1 MKTLHILL
9 LLLSFSLTAQNW
21 ESDWSVATQKSK
33 ENNQKLILVFS
44 GSDWC
49 IPCIKLEKEIWED
62 ESFKTYAR
70 ENYILL
76 RADFP
81 KRKKNILPK
90 DKQAHNDKLAER
102 FNTSGYFPLVVVI
115 SPEEKVL
122 GQLGYEKSTPEKY
135 IELIN
140 AF

>member
-1 MKTLHILL
+1 MKTLYILL
-9 LLLSFSLTAQNW
+9 ILLSFSLTAQNW

-62 ESFKTYAR
+62 ESFKTYAH

-81 KRKKNILPK
+81 KRKKNVLPK
-90 DKQAHNDKLAER
+90 DKQAHNDKLAQR

-122 GQLGYEKSTPEKY
+122 GQLGYEKSSPEKY

>member
-1 MKTLHILL
+1 MKIIYVFLF
-9 LLLSFSLTAQNW
+9 LLSFSLTAQNW
-21 ESDWSVATQKSK
+21 ETNWKVATQKSK
-33 ENNQKLILVFS
+33 KNNQKLILVFS

-49 IPCIKLEKEIWED
+49 IPCIKLEKEIWEA
-62 ESFKTYAR
+62 ESFKAYAL
-70 ENYILL
+70 ENYVLL

-81 KRKKNILPK
+81 KRKKNALSK
-90 DKQAHNDKLAER
+90 EKQTHNDKLAER
-102 FNTSGYFPLVVVI
+102 FNAAGYFPLVVVI

>member
-1 MKTLHILL
+1 MKIIYVFLF
-9 LLLSFSLTAQNW
+9 LLSFSLTAQNW
-21 ESDWSVATQKSK
+21 ETDWKVATQKSK
-33 ENNQKLILVFS
+33 KNNQKLILVFS

-49 IPCIKLEKEIWED
+49 IPCIKLENEIWEE
-62 ESFKTYAR
+62 ESFKAYAL

-81 KRKKNILPK
+81 KRKKNALSK
-90 DKQAHNDKLAER
+90 EKQTHNDKLAER
-102 FNTSGYFPLVVVI
+102 FNAAGYFPLVVVI

-122 GQLGYEKSTPEKY
+122 GQLGYEKSSPEKY

>member
-1 MKTLHILL
+1 MKIIYVFLF
-9 LLLSFSLTAQNW
+9 LLSFSLTAQNW
-21 ESDWSVATQKSK
+21 ETDLKVATQKSK
-33 ENNQKLILVFS
+33 KNNQKLILVFS

-49 IPCIKLEKEIWED
+49 IPCIKLEKEIWEA
-62 ESFKTYAR
+62 ESFKAYAL
-70 ENYILL
+70 ENYVLL

-81 KRKKNILPK
+81 KRKKNALSK
-90 DKQAHNDKLAER
+90 EKQTHNDKLAER
-102 FNTSGYFPLVVVI
+102 FNAAGYFPLVVVI

>member
-1 MKTLHILL
+1 MKIIYVFLF
-9 LLLSFSLTAQNW
+9 LLSFSLTAQNW
-21 ESDWSVATQKSK
+21 ETDWKVATQKSK
-33 ENNQKLILVFS
+33 NNNQKLILVFS

-49 IPCIKLEKEIWED
+49 IPCIKLEKEIWE
-62 ESFKTYAR
+62 EKSFMAYAL
-70 ENYILL
+70 ENYVLL

-81 KRKKNILPK
+81 KRKKNALSIQ
-90 DKQAHNDKLAER
+90 KQIHNDKLAER
-102 FNTSGYFPLVVVI
+102 FNAGGYFPLVVVI

>member
-1 MKTLHILL
+1 MKTLHIILF
-9 LLLSFSLTAQNW
+9 LLSFSLTAQNW
-21 ESDWSVATQKSK
+21 ESDWSEATEKSK

-49 IPCIKLEKEIWED
+49 IPCIKLEKEIWEED
-62 ESFKTYAR
+62 SFKTYAR
-70 ENYILL
+70 DNYVLL

-81 KRKKNILPK
+81 KRKKNTFSK
-90 DKQAHNDKLAER
+90 DKQAHNDKLAEK
-102 FNTSGYFPLVVVI
+102 FNPLGYFPLVVVI
-115 SPEEKVL
+115 SPGGKVL
-122 GQLGYEKSTPEKY
+122 GQLGYEKSTPKKY

>member
-1 MKTLHILL
+1 MKIICVFLFF
-9 LLLSFSLTAQNW
+9 LSFSLTAQNW
-21 ESDWSVATQKSK
+21 ETDWKVATQKSK
-33 ENNQKLILVFS
+33 KNNQKLILVFS

-49 IPCIKLEKEIWED
+49 IPCIKLEKEIWEA
-62 ESFKTYAR
+62 ESFKAYAL
-70 ENYILL
+70 ENYVLL

-81 KRKKNILPK
+81 KRKKNALSK
-90 DKQAHNDKLAER
+90 EKQTHNDKLAER
-102 FNTSGYFPLVVVI
+102 FNAAGYFPLVVVI

>member
-1 MKTLHILL
+1 MKIIHVFLF
-9 LLLSFSLTAQNW
+9 LLSFSLTAQNW
-21 ESDWSVATQKSK
+21 ETDWKVATQKSK
-33 ENNQKLILVFS
+33 KNNQKLILVFS

-49 IPCIKLEKEIWED
+49 IPCIKLEKEIWEA
-62 ESFKTYAR
+62 ESFKAYAL
-70 ENYILL
+70 ENYVLL

-81 KRKKNILPK
+81 KRKKNALSK
-90 DKQAHNDKLAER
+90 EKQTHNDKLAER
-102 FNTSGYFPLVVVI
+102 FNAAGYFPLVVVI

>member
-1 MKTLHILL
+1 MKITYVFLF
-9 LLLSFSLTAQNW
+9 LLSFSLTAQNW
-21 ESDWSVATQKSK
+21 ETDWKVATQKSK
-33 ENNQKLILVFS
+33 NNNQKLILVFS

-49 IPCIKLEKEIWED
+49 IPCIKLEKEIWE
-62 ESFKTYAR
+62 EKSFMAYAL
-70 ENYILL
+70 ENYVLL

-81 KRKKNILPK
+81 KRKKNALSIQ
-90 DKQAHNDKLAER
+90 KQIHNDKLAER
-102 FNTSGYFPLVVVI
+102 FNAGGYFPLVVVI

>member
-1 MKTLHILL
+1 MKIIYVFLFF
-9 LLLSFSLTAQNW
+9 LSFSLTAQNW
-21 ESDWSVATQKSK
+21 ETDWKVATQKSK
-33 ENNQKLILVFS
+33 KNNQKLILVFS

-49 IPCIKLEKEIWED
+49 IPCIKLGKEIWEA
-62 ESFKTYAR
+62 ESFKAYAL
-70 ENYILL
+70 ENYVLL

-81 KRKKNILPK
+81 KRKKNALSK
-90 DKQAHNDKLAER
+90 EKQTHNDKLAER
-102 FNTSGYFPLVVVI
+102 FNAAGYFPLVVVI

-135 IELIN
+135 KELIN

>member
-1 MKTLHILL
+1 MKITYVFLF
-9 LLLSFSLTAQNW
+9 LLSFSLTAQNW
-21 ESDWSVATQKSK
+21 ETDWKVATQKSK
-33 ENNQKLILVFS
+33 KNNRKLILVFS

-49 IPCIKLEKEIWED
+49 IPCIKLEKEIWE
-62 ESFKTYAR
+62 EKSFMAYAL
-70 ENYILL
+70 ENYVLL

-81 KRKKNILPK
+81 KRKKNALSIQ
-90 DKQAHNDKLAER
+90 KQIHNDKLAER
-102 FNTSGYFPLVVVI
+102 FNAGGYFPLVVVI

>member
-1 MKTLHILL
+1 MKIIYVFLF
-9 LLLSFSLTAQNW
+9 LLSFSLTAQNW
-21 ESDWSVATQKSK
+21 ETDWKVATQKSK
-33 ENNQKLILVFS
+33 KNNQKLILVFS

-49 IPCIKLEKEIWED
+49 IPCIKLEKEIWEA
-62 ESFKTYAR
+62 ESFKAYAL
-70 ENYILL
+70 ENYVLL

-81 KRKKNILPK
+81 KRKKNALSK
-90 DKQAHNDKLAER
+90 EKQTHNDKLAER
-102 FNTSGYFPLVVVI
+102 FNAAGYFPLVVVI
-115 SPEEKVL
+115 SPEDKVL

>member
-1 MKTLHILL
+1 MKIIYVFLF
-9 LLLSFSLTAQNW
+9 LLSFSLTAQNW
-21 ESDWSVATQKSK
+21 ENDWKVATQKSK
-33 ENNQKLILVFS
+33 KNNQKLILVFS

-49 IPCIKLEKEIWED
+49 IPCIKLENEIWEE
-62 ESFKTYAR
+62 ESFKAYAL

-81 KRKKNILPK
+81 KRKKNALSK
-90 DKQAHNDKLAER
+90 EKQTHNDKLAER
-102 FNTSGYFPLVVVI
+102 FNAAGYFPLVVVI

>member
-1 MKTLHILL
+1 MKIICVFLF
-9 LLLSFSLTAQNW
+9 LLSFSLTAQNW
-21 ESDWSVATQKSK
+21 ETDWKVATQKSK
-33 ENNQKLILVFS
+33 KNNQKLILVFS

-49 IPCIKLEKEIWED
+49 IPCIKLEKEIWEA
-62 ESFKTYAR
+62 ESFKAYAL
-70 ENYILL
+70 ENYVLL

-81 KRKKNILPK
+81 KRKKNALSK
-90 DKQAHNDKLAER
+90 EKQTHNDKLAER
-102 FNTSGYFPLVVVI
+102 FNAAGYFPLVVVI

>member
-1 MKTLHILL
+1 MKITYVFLF
-9 LLLSFSLTAQNW
+9 LLSFSLTAQNW
-21 ESDWSVATQKSK
+21 ETDWKVATQKSK
-33 ENNQKLILVFS
+33 KNNQKLILVFS

-49 IPCIKLEKEIWED
+49 IPCIKLEKEIWE
-62 ESFKTYAR
+62 EKSFMAYAL
-70 ENYILL
+70 ENYVLL

-81 KRKKNILPK
+81 KRKKNALSK
-90 DKQAHNDKLAER
+90 EKQIHNNKLAER
-102 FNTSGYFPLVVVI
+102 FNAAGYFPLVVVI

>member
-1 MKTLHILL
+1 MKIIYVFLF
-9 LLLSFSLTAQNW
+9 LLSFSLTAQNW
-21 ESDWSVATQKSK
+21 ETDWKVATQKSK
-33 ENNQKLILVFS
+33 KNNQKLILVFS

-49 IPCIKLEKEIWED
+49 IPCIKLEKEIWEA
-62 ESFKTYAR
+62 ESFKAYAL
-70 ENYILL
+70 ENYVLL

-81 KRKKNILPK
+81 KRKKNALSK
-90 DKQAHNDKLAER
+90 EKQTHNDKLAER
-102 FNTSGYFPLVVVI
+102 FNAAGYFPLVVVI

>member
-1 MKTLHILL
+1 MKIIYVFLF
-9 LLLSFSLTAQNW
+9 LLSFSLTAQNW
-21 ESDWSVATQKSK
+21 ETDWKVATQKSK
-33 ENNQKLILVFS
+33 KNNQKLILVFS

-49 IPCIKLEKEIWED
+49 IPCIKLEKEIWEA
-62 ESFKTYAR
+62 ESFKAYAL
-70 ENYILL
+70 ENYVLL

-81 KRKKNILPK
+81 KRKKNALSK
-90 DKQAHNDKLAER
+90 EKQTHNDKLAER
-102 FNTSGYFPLVVVI
+102 FNALGYFPLVVVI

-122 GQLGYEKSTPEKY
+122 GKLGYEKSTPEKY

>member
-1 MKTLHILL
+1 MKITYVFLF
-9 LLLSFSLTAQNW
+9 LLSFSLTAQNW
-21 ESDWSVATQKSK
+21 ETDWKVATQKSK
-33 ENNQKLILVFS
+33 KNNQKLILVFS

-49 IPCIKLEKEIWED
+49 IPCIKLEKEIWE
-62 ESFKTYAR
+62 EKSFMAYAL
-70 ENYILL
+70 ENYVLL

-81 KRKKNILPK
+81 KRKKNALSK
-90 DKQAHNDKLAER
+90 EKQTHNNKLAER
-102 FNTSGYFPLVVVI
+102 FNAAGYFPLVVVI

>member
-1 MKTLHILL
+1 MKIIHVFLF
-9 LLLSFSLTAQNW
+9 LLSFSLTAQNW
-21 ESDWSVATQKSK
+21 ETDWKVATQKSK
-33 ENNQKLILVFS
+33 KNNQKLILVFS

-49 IPCIKLEKEIWED
+49 IPCIKLEKEIWEA
-62 ESFKTYAR
+62 ESFKAYAL
-70 ENYILL
+70 ENYVLL

-81 KRKKNILPK
+81 KRKKNALSK
-90 DKQAHNDKLAER
+90 EKQTHNDKLAER
-102 FNTSGYFPLVVVI
+102 FNASGYFPLVVVI

>member
-1 MKTLHILL
+1 M
-9 LLLSFSLTAQNW
+9 A
-21 ESDWSVATQKSK
+21 
-33 ENNQKLILVFS
+33 
-44 GSDWC
+44 
-49 IPCIKLEKEIWED
+49 
-62 ESFKTYAR
+62 YAL
-70 ENYILL
+70 ENYVLL

-81 KRKKNILPK
+81 KRKKNALSIQ
-90 DKQAHNDKLAER
+90 KQIHNDKLAER
-102 FNTSGYFPLVVVI
+102 FNAGGYFPLVVVI

>member
-1 MKTLHILL
+1 MKIICVFLFF
-9 LLLSFSLTAQNW
+9 LSFSLTAQNW
-21 ESDWSVATQKSK
+21 ENDWKVATQKSK
-33 ENNQKLILVFS
+33 KNNQKLILVFS

-49 IPCIKLEKEIWED
+49 IPCIKLEKEIWEA
-62 ESFKTYAR
+62 ESFKAYAL
-70 ENYILL
+70 ENYVLL

-81 KRKKNILPK
+81 KRKKNALSK
-90 DKQAHNDKLAER
+90 EKQTHNDKLAER
-102 FNTSGYFPLVVVI
+102 FNAAGYFPLVVVI

-122 GQLGYEKSTPEKY
+122 GQLGYEKSSPEKY

>member
-1 MKTLHILL
+1 MKIIYVFLF
-9 LLLSFSLTAQNW
+9 LLSFSLTAQNW
-21 ESDWSVATQKSK
+21 ETDWKVATQKSK
-33 ENNQKLILVFS
+33 KNNQKLILVFS

-49 IPCIKLEKEIWED
+49 IPCIKLEKEIWEA
-62 ESFKTYAR
+62 ESFKAYAL
-70 ENYILL
+70 ENYVLL

-81 KRKKNILPK
+81 KRKKNALSK
-90 DKQAHNDKLAER
+90 EKQTHNDKLAER
-102 FNTSGYFPLVVVI
+102 FNAAGYFPLVVVI

-135 IELIN
+135 KELIN

>member
-1 MKTLHILL
+1 MKIIYVFLF
-9 LLLSFSLTAQNW
+9 LLSFSLTAQNW
-21 ESDWSVATQKSK
+21 ETDWKVATQKSK
-33 ENNQKLILVFS
+33 KNNQKLILVFS

-49 IPCIKLEKEIWED
+49 IPCIKLEKEIWEA
-62 ESFKTYAR
+62 ESFKAYAL
-70 ENYILL
+70 ENYVLL

-81 KRKKNILPK
+81 KRKKNALSK
-90 DKQAHNDKLAER
+90 EKQTHNDKLAER
-102 FNTSGYFPLVVVI
+102 FNAAGYFPLVVVI

-122 GQLGYEKSTPEKY
+122 GQLGYEKSTPGKY

>member
-1 MKTLHILL
+1 MKIIYLFLF
-9 LLLSFSLTAQNW
+9 LLSFSLTAQNW
-21 ESDWSVATQKSK
+21 ETDWKVATQKSK
-33 ENNQKLILVFS
+33 KNNQKLILVFS

-49 IPCIKLEKEIWED
+49 IPCIKLEKEIWE
-62 ESFKTYAR
+62 EKSFMAYAL
-70 ENYILL
+70 ENYVLL

-81 KRKKNILPK
+81 KRRKNVLSIE
-90 DKQAHNDKLAER
+90 KQIHNDKLAER
-102 FNTSGYFPLVVVI
+102 FNVGGYFPLVVVI

>member
-1 MKTLHILL
+1 MKITYVFLF
-9 LLLSFSLTAQNW
+9 LLSFSLTAQNW
-21 ESDWSVATQKSK
+21 ETDWKVATQKSK
-33 ENNQKLILVFS
+33 NNNQKLILVFS

-49 IPCIKLEKEIWED
+49 IPCIKLEKEIWD
-62 ESFKTYAR
+62 EKSFMAYAL
-70 ENYILL
+70 ENYVLL

-81 KRKKNILPK
+81 KRKKNALSIQ
-90 DKQAHNDKLAER
+90 KQIHNDKLAER
-102 FNTSGYFPLVVVI
+102 FNAGGYFPLVVVI

>member
-1 MKTLHILL
+1 MKIIYVFLF
-9 LLLSFSLTAQNW
+9 LLSFSLTAQNW
-21 ESDWSVATQKSK
+21 ETDWKVATQKSK
-33 ENNQKLILVFS
+33 KNNQKLILVFS

-49 IPCIKLEKEIWED
+49 IPCIKLEKEIWEA
-62 ESFKTYAR
+62 ESFKAYAL
-70 ENYILL
+70 ENYVLL

-81 KRKKNILPK
+81 KRKKNALSK
-90 DKQAHNDKLAER
+90 EKQTHNDKLAER
-102 FNTSGYFPLVVVI
+102 FNAAGYFPLVVVI

-122 GQLGYEKSTPEKY
+122 GQLGYEKSTPVKY

>member
-1 MKTLHILL
+1 MKIIYVFLF
-9 LLLSFSLTAQNW
+9 LLSFSLTAQNW
-21 ESDWSVATQKSK
+21 ETDWKVATQKSK
-33 ENNQKLILVFS
+33 KNNQKLILVFS

-49 IPCIKLEKEIWED
+49 IPCIKLENEIWEE
-62 ESFKTYAR
+62 ESFKAYAL

-81 KRKKNILPK
+81 KRKKNALSIE
-90 DKQAHNDKLAER
+90 KQTHNDKLAER
-102 FNTSGYFPLVVVI
+102 FNAAGYFPLVVVI

-122 GQLGYEKSTPEKY
+122 GQLGYEKSSPEKY

>member
-1 MKTLHILL
+1 MKIIYVFLFF
-9 LLLSFSLTAQNW
+9 LSFSLTAQNW
-21 ESDWSVATQKSK
+21 ENDWKVATQKSK
-33 ENNQKLILVFS
+33 KNNQKLILVFS

-49 IPCIKLEKEIWED
+49 IPCIKLEKEIWEA
-62 ESFKTYAR
+62 ESFKAYAL
-70 ENYILL
+70 ENYVLL

-81 KRKKNILPK
+81 KRKKNALSIE
-90 DKQAHNDKLAER
+90 KQTHNDKLAER
-102 FNTSGYFPLVVVI
+102 FNAAGYFPLVVVI

>member
-1 MKTLHILL
+1 MKIIYVFLF
-9 LLLSFSLTAQNW
+9 LLSFSLTAQNW
-21 ESDWSVATQKSK
+21 ETDWKVATQKSK
-33 ENNQKLILVFS
+33 KNNQKLILVFS

-49 IPCIKLEKEIWED
+49 IPCIKLEKEIWE
-62 ESFKTYAR
+62 EKSFMAYAL
-70 ENYILL
+70 ENYVLL

-81 KRKKNILPK
+81 KRKKNALSK
-90 DKQAHNDKLAER
+90 EKQTHNDKLAER
-102 FNTSGYFPLVVVI
+102 FNAAGYFPLVVVI
-115 SPEEKVL
+115 STEEKVL

>member
-1 MKTLHILL
+1 MKIIYVFLF
-9 LLLSFSLTAQNW
+9 LLSFSLTAQNW
-21 ESDWSVATQKSK
+21 ENDWKVATQKSK
-33 ENNQKLILVFS
+33 KNNQKLILVFS

-49 IPCIKLEKEIWED
+49 IPCIKLEKEIWEA
-62 ESFKTYAR
+62 ESFKAYAL
-70 ENYILL
+70 ENYVLL

-81 KRKKNILPK
+81 KRKKNALSK
-90 DKQAHNDKLAER
+90 EKQTHNDKLAER
-102 FNTSGYFPLVVVI
+102 FNAAGYFPLVVVI
-115 SPEEKVL
+115 STEEKVL

>member
-1 MKTLHILL
+1 MKIIYVFLF
-9 LLLSFSLTAQNW
+9 LLSFSLTAQNW
-21 ESDWSVATQKSK
+21 ETDWKVATQKSK
-33 ENNQKLILVFS
+33 KNNQKLILVFS

-49 IPCIKLEKEIWED
+49 IPCIKLEKEIWEA
-62 ESFKTYAR
+62 ESFKAYAL
-70 ENYILL
+70 ENYVLL

-81 KRKKNILPK
+81 KRKKNALSK
-90 DKQAHNDKLAER
+90 KKQTHNDKLAER
-102 FNTSGYFPLVVVI
+102 FNAAGYFPLVVVI
-115 SPEEKVL
+115 SPEDKVL

>member
-1 MKTLHILL
+1 MKIIYVFLF
-9 LLLSFSLTAQNW
+9 LLSFSLTAQNW
-21 ESDWSVATQKSK
+21 ETDWKVATQKSK
-33 ENNQKLILVFS
+33 KNNQKLILVFS

-49 IPCIKLEKEIWED
+49 IPCIKLEKEIWEA
-62 ESFKTYAR
+62 ESFKAYAL
-70 ENYILL
+70 ENYVLL

-81 KRKKNILPK
+81 KRKKNALSK
-90 DKQAHNDKLAER
+90 EKQTHNDKLAER
-102 FNTSGYFPLVVVI
+102 FNAAGYFPMVVVI

-135 IELIN
+135 KELIN

>member
-1 MKTLHILL
+1 MKIIYVFLF
-9 LLLSFSLTAQNW
+9 LLSFSLTAQNW
-21 ESDWSVATQKSK
+21 ETDWKVATQKSK
-33 ENNQKLILVFS
+33 KNNQKLILVFS

-49 IPCIKLEKEIWED
+49 IPCIKLEKEIWEA
-62 ESFKTYAR
+62 ESFKAYAL
-70 ENYILL
+70 ENYVLL

-81 KRKKNILPK
+81 KRKKNALSK
-90 DKQAHNDKLAER
+90 EKQTHNDKLAER
-102 FNTSGYFPLVVVI
+102 FNTAGYFPLVVVI

>member
-1 MKTLHILL
+1 MKIIYVFLF
-9 LLLSFSLTAQNW
+9 LLSFSLTAQNW
-21 ESDWSVATQKSK
+21 ETDWKVATQKSK
-33 ENNQKLILVFS
+33 KNNQKLILVFS

-49 IPCIKLEKEIWED
+49 IPCIKLEKEIWEA
-62 ESFKTYAR
+62 ESFKAYAL
-70 ENYILL
+70 ENYVLL

-81 KRKKNILPK
+81 KRKKNALSK
-90 DKQAHNDKLAER
+90 EKQTHNDKLAES
-102 FNTSGYFPLVVVI
+102 FNAAGYFPLVVVI

-122 GQLGYEKSTPEKY
+122 GQLGYEKSSPEKY

>member
-1 MKTLHILL
+1 MGA
-9 LLLSFSLTAQNW
+9 LSQLKNQNY
-21 ESDWSVATQKSK
+21 
-33 ENNQKLILVFS
+33 NNQKLILVFS

-90 DKQAHNDKLAER
+90 EKQTHNDKLAER
-102 FNTSGYFPLVVVI
+102 FNAAGYFPLVVVI

>member
-1 MKTLHILL
+1 MKIIYVFLF
-9 LLLSFSLTAQNW
+9 LLSFSLTAQNW
-21 ESDWSVATQKSK
+21 ETDWKVATQKSK
-33 ENNQKLILVFS
+33 KNNQKLILVFS

-49 IPCIKLEKEIWED
+49 IPCIKLEKEIWEA
-62 ESFKTYAR
+62 ESFKAYAL
-70 ENYILL
+70 ENYVLL

-81 KRKKNILPK
+81 KRKKNALSK
-90 DKQAHNDKLAER
+90 EKQTHNDKLAER
-102 FNTSGYFPLVVVI
+102 FNAAGYFPLVVVI

-122 GQLGYEKSTPEKY
+122 GQLGYEKSSPEKY

>member
-1 MKTLHILL
+1 MKIIYVFLF
-9 LLLSFSLTAQNW
+9 LLSFSLTAQNW
-21 ESDWSVATQKSK
+21 ETDWKVATQKSK
-33 ENNQKLILVFS
+33 KNNQKLILVFS

-49 IPCIKLEKEIWED
+49 IPCIKLEKEIWEA
-62 ESFKTYAR
+62 ESFKAYAL
-70 ENYILL
+70 ENYVLL

-81 KRKKNILPK
+81 KRKKNALSK
-90 DKQAHNDKLAER
+90 EKQTHNDKLAER
-102 FNTSGYFPLVVVI
+102 FNAAGYFPLVVVI

-140 AF
+140 SF

>member
-1 MKTLHILL
+1 MKIIYVFLF
-9 LLLSFSLTAQNW
+9 LLSFSLTAQNW
-21 ESDWSVATQKSK
+21 ETDWKVATQKSK
-33 ENNQKLILVFS
+33 KNNQKLILVFS

-49 IPCIKLEKEIWED
+49 IPCIKLEKEIWEA
-62 ESFKTYAR
+62 ESFKAYAL
-70 ENYILL
+70 ENYVLL

-81 KRKKNILPK
+81 KRKKNALSK
-90 DKQAHNDKLAER
+90 EKQTHNDKLAER
-102 FNTSGYFPLVVVI
+102 FNAAGYFPLVVVI
-115 SPEEKVL
+115 STEEKVL